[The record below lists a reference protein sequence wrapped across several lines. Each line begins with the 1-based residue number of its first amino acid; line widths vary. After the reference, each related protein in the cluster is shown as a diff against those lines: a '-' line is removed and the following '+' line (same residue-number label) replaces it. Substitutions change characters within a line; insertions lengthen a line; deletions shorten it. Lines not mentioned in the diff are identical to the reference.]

1 VENLLLSLIILIE
14 FVLVVTTSAPLFLA
28 NRFRKSPNLG
38 IGVWFGLFFSAMIAG
53 FISVGIAGFS
63 ILLTWRSL
71 STQESI
77 WVILAGSIAPW
88 LLLAFAGVLLAL
100 GNQKLEPMFQK
111 RAEIDLLSQLAP
123 REIMKFH
130 KARVFELEVPGFY
143 ALSRNYDI
151 YVSKAVFKLTQKQQ
165 EAILWHEYGHIRL
178 GHQNLKRITNLVLQ
192 LSSWFAVSRGFA
204 YEVAKLCELAADKY
218 ALKRVYSKDL
228 YEARKLFS

>member
-1 VENLLLSLIILIE
+1 MDNLLLLLIVLIE
-14 FVLVVTTSAPLFLA
+14 YVLVVTTSAPLFLA

-53 FISVGIAGFS
+53 VMSLGIATYS
-63 ILLTWRSL
+63 IFATWQSIRESDSLWLT
-71 STQESI
+71 
-77 WVILAGSIAPW
+77 LAGSVAPW

-111 RAEIDLLSQLAP
+111 RAELDLLSQLAP
-123 REIMKFH
+123 REIMTFH

-143 ALSRNYDI
+143 ALSRGYQI
-151 YVSKAVFKLTQKQQ
+151 YVSKAVFKLSEKQQ
-165 EAILWHEYGHIRL
+165 NAILWHEYGHIRL
-178 GHQNLKRITNLVLQ
+178 NHELLKRITNFVLQ

-204 YEVAKLCELAADKY
+204 YEVAKLCELSADKY

-228 YEARKLFS
+228 YEARKLFR